1 MFDLILKLRTLALIF
16 LLTGTSSA
24 QDWNQWRGP
33 GRDGIVSQFEAPESW
48 PAELGLQWK
57 IEVGEGHSSPLWVGD
72 RIYLHSRVGAD
83 EVVAAY
89 SATDGSKIWEDR
101 VETPYTMN
109 SAALDHGKGPKST
122 PVLHQGALYTFGITG
137 ILSAIETQTGKVRW
151 RIDFKSRFKE
161 DSPLF
166 GTAASPLIVDDVVVA
181 HVGGHEQGALAAFEL
196 ADGKLRWEWT
206 GDGPGYSSPI
216 VIELEGVR
224 QLITQSQQWIVA
236 LDASNGSEAWKLP
249 FVTSSYQNSV
259 SPVALVDSVLLSGL
273 DQGVFAVRPGSGD
286 PETLWKTTRT
296 SFYMNTPVLR
306 DGRLYGLS
314 HKRRGQF
321 VCLDATSG
329 DAIWGSR
336 GREGENAAILAT
348 SQHVFFLTTDARLV
362 IVKAGAAEYAPAAE
376 YSVADSPTWAH
387 PVIGGDSILI
397 KDLKHLARWT
407 F

>member
-1 MFDLILKLRTLALIF
+1 MTLKRTTLNLALI
-16 LLTGTSSA
+16 LAATAGTVA

-48 PAELGLQWK
+48 PGELTLAWK
-57 IEVGEGHSSPLWVGD
+57 IAVGEGHSSPLWVDD
-72 RIYLHSRVGAD
+72 RIYLHSRMGED

-89 SATDGSKIWEDR
+89 SAADGSKIWENR
-101 VETPYTMN
+101 VETPYTMD

-122 PVLHQGALYTFGITG
+122 PVFHEGVLYTFGISGT
-137 ILSAIETQTGKVRW
+137 LSAIVAETGELGW
-151 RIDFKSRFKE
+151 RISFGDRFE
-161 DSPLF
+161 ATSPLF

-181 HVGGHEQGALAAFEL
+181 HVGGHERGALAAFEL

-216 VIELEGVR
+216 VIEMGGTR
-224 QLITQSQQWIVA
+224 QIVTQSQQWIIA
-236 LDASNGSEAWKLP
+236 LDAASGAETWKMP

-259 SPVALVDSVLLSGL
+259 SPVALPNSVLWSGL
-273 DQGVFAVRPGSGD
+273 DQGTFAVRSGLGA
-286 PETLWKTTRT
+286 PETLWKTTRS

-306 DGRLYGLS
+306 GGRLYGLS

-329 DAIWGSR
+329 EAIWGSL

-348 SQHVFFLTTDARLV
+348 PQHVFFLTTDARLV
-362 IVKAGAAEYAPAAE
+362 IVDAGATEYVPAAE

-387 PVIGGDSILI
+387 PVIQGNSILI
-397 KDLKHLARWT
+397 KDLQHLARWT